1 METVRKEESLL
12 ASLSEL
18 RAIEHQRLADE
29 RAAALADMQARRDRQ
44 EAAARTA
51 REAEGARLAA
61 ERAARLAA
69 EQAHA
74 AAEQQARLQIEAVEV
89 AERARHQAALDER
102 RLHEELALRRE
113 VALRQRPRWMVAVT
127 AIAVI
132 AAVGLGG
139 FAVERQRASTVA
151 RAARERA
158 REDQARAER
167 AVLEAQAALDQLI
180 HDLADL
186 DRKVGAAMQRVII
199 AQSDADRRAA
209 QDGLRQLQRRQAE
222 LAAQQHQR
230 EEDRKHRERTMG
242 VVIAP
247 DCLNNAICK

>member
-1 METVRKEESLL
+1 MVRQEGSLL

-51 REAEGARLAA
+51 REAEAAKLAA
-61 ERAARLAA
+61 ERTARLAA

-74 AAEQQARLQIEAVEV
+74 AAELEARLQLEAVEV
-89 AERARHQAALDER
+89 AERARHMAALDER
-102 RLHEELALRRE
+102 RFHEELALRRE

-127 AIAVI
+127 VIAVL
-132 AAVGLGG
+132 AAIGLGG
-139 FAVERQRASTVA
+139 FAVERARASAVA

-158 REDQARAER
+158 NADQLQAER
-167 AVLEAQAALDQLI
+167 TLLETQASLDKLTQ
-180 HDLADL
+180 DLADL
-186 DRKVGAAMQRVII
+186 DHKVDQAIERVRI

-209 QDGLRQLQRRQAE
+209 QDGLRKLQIRQAE
-222 LAAQQHQR
+222 LAAQQHQQ
-230 EEDRKHRERTMG
+230 EEARKHRERTVG
-242 VVIAP
+242 VKISE
-247 DCLNNAICK
+247 DCLHNAICK